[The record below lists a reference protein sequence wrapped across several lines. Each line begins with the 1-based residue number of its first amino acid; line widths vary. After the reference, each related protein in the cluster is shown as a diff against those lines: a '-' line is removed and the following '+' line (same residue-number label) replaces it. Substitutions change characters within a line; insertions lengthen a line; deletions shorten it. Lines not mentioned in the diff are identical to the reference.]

1 MQRWEQGLKWLGEDL
16 HRWLSG
22 EKEQHTTQ
30 SHLNREETDGA
41 KVVNIINN
49 NIPDTA
55 SMPLQRIQFGFLR
68 TSATVVFLV
77 AISAITWLLITNPQ
91 ALVDMWHNF
100 VQLMH
105 SI

>member
-22 EKEQHTTQ
+22 EKNQHTPQSMERGTQ
-30 SHLNREETDGA
+30 SKDNP
-41 KVVNIINN
+41 VFVN
-49 NIPDTA
+49 NIYNYSNEART
-55 SMPLQRIQFGFLR
+55 PLKTVRFGFIR
-68 TSATVVFLV
+68 TTAIVVFMV

-91 ALVDMWHNF
+91 ALVDMWHQF